1 MNRQTQ
7 ASDPFYHTSRW
18 QKLRA
23 SVLRR
28 DGYQC
33 QWSKRYSPFAKEA
46 TLVHHI
52 FPRQWWPEY
61 QYESW
66 NLISLSKSAHEQ
78 MHSRGTDLLSEKGM
92 DLLIRTA
99 RKRGMDLKKEM
110 EKYESKT
117 SASNGMESVHR
128 SRSS

>member
-1 MNRQTQ
+1 
-7 ASDPFYHTSRW
+7 
-18 QKLRA
+18 
-23 SVLRR
+23 
-28 DGYQC
+28 
-33 QWSKRYSPFAKEA
+33 
-46 TLVHHI
+46 
-52 FPRQWWPEY
+52 
-61 QYESW
+61 
-66 NLISLSKSAHEQ
+66 